1 MTEALA
7 AVPPTADGPVPTAVA
22 LAAVVLVLMAVVSAL
37 AARARR
43 PALAAGMTGD
53 VALGAAVRDAL
64 PGVRAHR
71 LAVALVED
79 GRVRFAGFGADE
91 RTVFEIGSVSK
102 GMTGLLLAD
111 AVDRGEV
118 TLDDRLGD
126 HLDLGGSTVAGVR
139 LGDAAAHAGRL
150 PRLPA
155 DPRLLLRGTRA
166 SLTGHNPYDGVDVP
180 ALLAAA
186 ARTPLATTPTPQ
198 YSNLGAAL
206 VGQAL
211 AARAGTTYAQLLADR
226 LARPLGM
233 ATTSAPATRPADEPM
248 EPGTSRRGRPQEPWT
263 MDGFAP
269 AGGVRSTT
277 ADLAVLLTALLD
289 GTAPGAWA
297 LDPRADL
304 DATERVGLFWLT
316 RSTDVGT
323 TTWHNG
329 MTGGFA
335 SFVGLDRAA
344 RRGVVVLSDVA
355 SSVDA
360 LGTRLL
366 AVERE

>member
-1 MTEALA
+1 MTELLA
-7 AVPPTADGPVPTAVA
+7 PTPADGPVP
-22 LAAVVLVLMAVVSAL
+22 AAVVLAVVVLALMVAVTAL

-43 PALAAGMTGD
+43 PTLAAGMTGD
-53 VALGAAVRDAL
+53 VALGTAVRAAL

-71 LAVALVED
+71 LAVAVVDD
-79 GRVRFAGFGADE
+79 GRVTFAGFGADE
-91 RTVFEIGSVSK
+91 RTVFEIGSVTK
-102 GMTGLLLAD
+102 ALTGLLLAD

-126 HLDLGGSTVAGVR
+126 HLDLGDTAVAGVL

-150 PRLPA
+150 PRLPV
-155 DPRLLLRGTRA
+155 DPRLLVRGTWA
-166 SLTGHNPYDGVDVP
+166 SVTGRNPYAGLDVA
-180 ALLAAA
+180 ALLTAA
-186 ARTPLATTPTPQ
+186 ARTPLATTTTPQ

-211 AARAGTTYAQLLADR
+211 AARAGTTYAGLLADR
-226 LARPLGM
+226 LTGPLGM
-233 ATTSAPATRPADEPM
+233 TATTTPAVRPADDPM
-248 EPGTSRRGRPQEPWT
+248 ETGSSRRGRAQEPWT

-277 ADLAVLLTALLD
+277 ADLAVLLAALLD
-289 GTAPGAWA
+289 GTAPGGWA
-297 LDPRADL
+297 LDARADL

-316 RSTDVGT
+316 RSTGGGAM
-323 TTWHNG
+323 TWHNG

-355 SSVDA
+355 SSVDV

-366 AVERE
+366 AAERV

>member
-1 MTEALA
+1 MI
-7 AVPPTADGPVPTAVA
+7 AVPQAEGPVP
-22 LAAVVLVLMAVVSAL
+22 AAVVLAVVVLALMAAVTVL

-43 PALAAGMTGD
+43 PVLATGMTGD
-53 VALGAAVRDAL
+53 LALGSAVRDAL
-64 PGVRAHR
+64 PGLRAHR

-79 GRVRFAGFGADE
+79 GHVTFAGFGADE
-91 RTVFEIGSVSK
+91 RTVFEIGSVTK
-102 GMTGLLLAD
+102 ALTGLLLAD

-118 TLDDRLGD
+118 TLDDRLGE
-126 HLDLGGSTVAGVR
+126 HLDLGGGAVAGVR

-166 SLTGHNPYDGVDVP
+166 SLTGRNPYDGIDVP

-211 AARAGTTYAQLLADR
+211 AARVGTTYAQLLADR
-226 LARPLGM
+226 VTGPLGM
-233 ATTSAPATRPADEPM
+233 GATTTPAAARADDPM

-277 ADLAVLLTALLD
+277 ADLAVLLAALLD
-289 GTAPGAWA
+289 GSAPGAWA

-316 RSTDVGT
+316 RSTDDGT

-366 AVERE
+366 APERV

>member
-7 AVPPTADGPVPTAVA
+7 VPTADGPVPTAVVV
-22 LAAVVLVLMAVVSAL
+22 AAVVLVLMAVVTAL

-43 PALAAGMTGD
+43 PVLAAGMTGD
-53 VALGAAVRDAL
+53 VALAAAVRDAL
-64 PGVRAHR
+64 PGVRTHR

-79 GRVRFAGFGADE
+79 GRVTFAGFGADE
-91 RTVFEIGSVSK
+91 RTEFEVGSVSK
-102 GMTGLLLAD
+102 AMTGLLLAD

-126 HLDLGGSTVAGVR
+126 HLDLGGGDVAGVR

-150 PRLPA
+150 PRLPV
-155 DPRLLLRGTRA
+155 DPGLLVRGTWA
-166 SLTGHNPYDGVDVP
+166 SVAGRNPYDGVDVA
-180 ALLAAA
+180 ALLTAA
-186 ARTPLATTPTPQ
+186 ARTPLATTATPQ

-226 LARPLGM
+226 LTGPLGM
-233 ATTSAPATRPADEPM
+233 TATTAPAAAHADDLM
-248 EPGTSRRGRPQEPWT
+248 QTGTSRRGRPQEPWT

-289 GTAPGAWA
+289 GAAPGTWA
-297 LDPRADL
+297 LDPRAEL

-316 RSTDVGT
+316 RSTEVGT

-360 LGTRLL
+360 VGTRLL
-366 AVERE
+366 AGERV